1 MTPDR
6 RGPAGSWGTL
16 VPLALP
22 AAVAIL
28 AIVLASR
35 GDYGSSEADASA
47 LVAQDVA
54 VPGHPTRVAV
64 AAGRVW
70 TLELRTRL
78 LQIIEESSGEQVA
91 DPVRMGSQGD
101 VVVDLDADGS
111 GAWVALAASGGGR
124 GVIVHVDPEGRTRVR
139 GTSSSAPL
147 RIVRLPSRTA
157 ILGNGRLD
165 VLRDAGTRVWSRP
178 LANGVDMAV
187 GYGSVWTLS
196 RTDAGSLVTRWAP
209 ASGRV
214 IGRRRVDGPATAIAV
229 GASFR
234 GTRYARGASRV
245 VQRST
250 SGCPN
255 SWSLATSP
263 TET

>member
-28 AIVLASR
+28 AIGLASR
-35 GDYGSSEADASA
+35 GDRGSSEADASA

-70 TLELRTRL
+70 TLELGTRL
-78 LQIIEESSGEQVA
+78 LRIIEESRGEQVA
-91 DPVRMGSQGD
+91 DPVRMGSQGV
-101 VVVDLDADGS
+101 VVVD
-111 GAWVALAASGGGR
+111 
-124 GVIVHVDPEGRTRVR
+124 PQGRTRVR

-165 VLRDAGTRVWSRP
+165 VLRDAGTRVRSRP
-178 LANGVDMAV
+178 LANGVDMA
-187 GYGSVWTLS
+187 
-196 RTDAGSLVTRWAP
+196 AG
-209 ASGRV
+209 
-214 IGRRRVDGPATAIAV
+214 
-229 GASFR
+229 
-234 GTRYARGASRV
+234 
-245 VQRST
+245 
-250 SGCPN
+250 
-255 SWSLATSP
+255 
-263 TET
+263 